1 MDKWI
6 KENKITGVIVL
17 VLVVILAIV
26 YFAKQPP
33 TESLDFQENTQQV
46 KQNDNATKVTDLYN
60 QMSSSLPA
68 HDLYCI
74 PSKKS
79 YCTLEGCTD
88 VEANVFVLLGKTKKE
103 DGLFMA
109 RCDNKPCDVYDVNL
123 SQSGAFT
130 SFETKEPH
138 GILFRTSQLD
148 QSFIEVVTLGTES
161 FVSNGYCYSK

>member
-1 MDKWI
+1 M
-6 KENKITGVIVL
+6 NKNIIIAILVI
-17 VLVVILAIV
+17 ILIGSL
-26 YFAKQPP
+26 YFNFQSKS
-33 TESLDFQENTQQV
+33 EVSLNEDTRQANQS
-46 KQNDNATKVTDLYN
+46 DNATKVTNLYN
-60 QMSSSLPA
+60 QMSLNLPV

-79 YCTLEGCTD
+79 YCTLEGCEN
-88 VEANVFVLLGKTKKE
+88 VEANVFVLLGKTQKE

-109 RCDNKPCDVYDVNL
+109 RCDNKPCNVYDVNL

-130 SFETKEPH
+130 TFETKEPH

-148 QSFIEVVTLGTES
+148 QSFVEVVTLGTES

>member
-1 MDKWI
+1 MEK
-6 KENKITGVIVL
+6 NKNIII
-17 VLVVILAIV
+17 VILAVVLIGSL
-26 YFAKQPP
+26 YFNFQPKS
-33 TESLDFQENTQQV
+33 EILLSENIQET
-46 KQNDNATKVTDLYN
+46 KQNNNATKVTNLYS
-60 QMSSSLPA
+60 QMLPSLPA

-79 YCTLEGCTD
+79 YCNLDGCKD
-88 VEANVFVLLGKTKKE
+88 IEANVFVLLGKTVKE
-103 DGLFMA
+103 DDLFMA
-109 RCDNKPCDVYDVNL
+109 RCDNKPCDVYNVKL

-130 SFETKEPH
+130 TFETKEPH

>member
-1 MDKWI
+1 MEK
-6 KENKITGVIVL
+6 NKNIII
-17 VLVVILAIV
+17 VILAIALLGSL
-26 YFAKQPP
+26 YFNFQSKS
-33 TESLDFQENTQQV
+33 EVSLNENVQQV
-46 KQNDNATKVTDLYN
+46 KQTDNATKVTKLYN

-74 PSKKS
+74 PSKKF
-79 YCTLEGCTD
+79 YCTLEGCKD
-88 VEANVFVLLGKTKKE
+88 VEANVFVLLGKTARE

-109 RCDNKPCDVYDVNL
+109 RCDNKPCDVYDVKL

-130 SFETKEPH
+130 TFETKEPH